1 MTEVQQKF
9 IDLLKEMFQFDQAD
23 LDFGIYKIM
32 NAKHDEIE
40 KFLEQDLPAEIDEGL
55 KAIKNPTSTEKIK
68 ELEEKIKLAIE
79 MDMPK
84 DKIDQLVQQKNA
96 LSSNSN
102 LGAAENDIYNQLL
115 DFFSRYY
122 DEGDFISQRRYSK
135 GKYAIPYE
143 GEEVKLHWANA
154 DQYYIKTSE
163 YFKDYTFSDGF
174 GNKVHF
180 KILDA
185 ETEQNNNKSKD
196 KKFFQLTEQEKKF
209 EIIDDELYIYV
220 EYKTGTLKQKAYNTG
235 ILEAFTKYAND
246 NISEYQQ
253 FISLTTKER
262 GQEVCL
268 LEKQLNTYTAKNTFD
283 YFIHKDLRG
292 FLTQELDFYIKNEV
306 IRLDDIDETDEAK
319 TKLILTKA
327 KVLRTIA
334 KKIIAFLAQLED
346 FQKKLFLKKKFVT
359 ETNYCITLDR
369 IDESFYKEIASNDEQ
384 RKEWINLFAIDE
396 IKNNPGELETKTAYS
411 EPLTEQFLKEN
422 PYLVLDTAFYSTEF
436 KEKLVASIDDFDEK
450 LDGLLIHS
458 ENFQALQFLNTKFK
472 NKIQCIY
479 IDPPYNTNASKIAY
493 KNGYENSSWISL
505 MDSRLMSAKDLL
517 TPTGIF
523 NLAIDDYEFRYA
535 NILMDNVFGI
545 NNSLSNIA
553 IYTNPKGRDQEF
565 VAQAHD
571 YTIMYA
577 KNKTIA
583 ETNDM
588 KLSAEEMAKKFS
600 KGEGENAYRELPL
613 KRTGSEKFREDRPF
627 MYFPFLYNENKNELS
642 LIPKD
647 IYKQIYN
654 LETKTFNDD
663 LVETIIK
670 EYKSKGVFVILP
682 ISDKGEKLRWR
693 WGYDSC
699 EKGIKDKVIF
709 AKKIKESYAIYE
721 KDAGDNLVTPK
732 SMWINERYDASSKG
746 TNILESMLPN
756 NDFDYPKSLYTVED
770 TIYIG
775 SKDNSYILDFFGGSG
790 TTAHS
795 VIELNRNQEEESHR
809 KFILC
814 EMGNY
819 FNTVTKPRVQKAIYS
834 KEWKHGKPINRDGI
848 STSFKYIRLESY
860 EDTLNNIT
868 LKSAEEGLLDSAR
881 KDYFLNYMMDF
892 ESKESDSLLNIEK
905 LAHPF
910 DYTMKITR
918 AQECKDQKIDLVET
932 FNYLIGLTLTS
943 NGALQGYDA
952 TFSTDTT
959 KPLTATIKTGSS
971 YRIKMIEG
979 TNRTGERVL
988 VIWRDL
994 TGDIEKD
1001 NAVLDAFF
1009 AKKHVNPLDFEYKTI
1024 YVNGDN
1030 NLQNIKTEDENWK
1043 VILIESEMKKRM
1055 FSEQ

>member
-23 LDFGIYKIM
+23 LDFGIYRIM

-40 KFLEQDLPAEIDEGL
+40 KFLEQDLPNEIDEGL
-55 KAIKNPTSTEKIK
+55 KAITSPTSTEKIK

-96 LSSNSN
+96 LSANSN
-102 LGAAENDIYNQLL
+102 LGSAENDIYNNLL

-209 EIIDDELYIYV
+209 EIIGGELYIYI
-220 EYKTGTLKQKAYNTG
+220 EYRIGTQKTQKPYIQEIIDSFAN
-235 ILEAFTKYAND
+235 YANE
-246 NISEYQQ
+246 NANEYQN
-253 FISLTTKER
+253 FISLTVKER
-262 GQEVCL
+262 GQESSL
-268 LEKQLNTYTAKNTFD
+268 LEKQLINYTAKNNFD

-306 IRLDDIDETDEAK
+306 IRLDDIDETDETK

-369 IDESFYKEIASNDEQ
+369 IDECFYKEIAANDAQ
-384 RKEWINLFAIDE
+384 RKEWIKLFAIDE
-396 IKNNPGELETKTAYS
+396 IKESSGDLLTEGKCGYS
-411 EPLTEQFLKEN
+411 EPLTEQFLKQN
-422 PYLVLDTAFYSTEF
+422 PYLVLDTAFFSAGF

-458 ENFQALQFLNTKFK
+458 ENFQALNLLLNKYK
-472 NKIQCIY
+472 EKIDCCY
-479 IDPPYNTNASKIAY
+479 IDPPYNTSASEILY
-493 KNGYENSSWISL
+493 KNNYKNSSWLTL
-505 MDSRLMSAKDLL
+505 MNDRLRLGKDFLKNDSIQCTTIDDVEQSRLSLLLEQNFGSIPEVVAIRIKPSGRPIPNGFAIAHEYGLFNKKTEKAYIKRLSHSEEQKD
-517 TPTGIF
+517 
-523 NLAIDDYEFRYA
+523 RY
-535 NILMDNVFGI
+535 
-545 NNSLSNIA
+545 
-553 IYTNPKGRDQEF
+553 
-565 VAQAHD
+565 
-571 YTIMYA
+571 
-577 KNKTIA
+577 
-583 ETNDM
+583 
-588 KLSAEEMAKKFS
+588 
-600 KGEGENAYRELPL
+600 
-613 KRTGSEKFREDRPF
+613 
-627 MYFPFLYNENKNELS
+627 
-642 LIPKD
+642 
-647 IYKQIYN
+647 
-654 LETKTFNDD
+654 
-663 LVETIIK
+663 K
-670 EYKSKGVFVILP
+670 ESDSKGVFLWELLRKAGSNSFRENRPTMFYPFYLNI
-682 ISDKGEKLRWR
+682 KTNKLRIPTLK
-693 WGYDSC
+693 YN
-699 EKGIKDKVIF
+699 E
-709 AKKIKESYAIYE
+709 AKKEFDILEKTTENEIIVYPLKDDGTEGRWYYGLESAQTE
-721 KDAGDNLVTPK
+721 
-732 SMWINERYDASSKG
+732 INELKAEKQTNGQYYIYRRRRPNEGVQPTTIWTDSKYSATEHG
-746 TNILESMLPN
+746 TDVIKGLFGEQDYFS
-756 NDFDYPKSLYTVED
+756 YPKSIYAVED
-770 TIYIG
+770 CLQVC
-775 SKDNSYILDFFGGSG
+775 SKEKNAIILDFFAGSG
-790 TTAHS
+790 TTAHA
-795 VIELNRNQEEESHR
+795 VINLNRDDEGNR
-809 KFILC
+809 KYILC

-819 FNTVTKPRVQKAIYS
+819 FDTVTKPRVQKVIYS
-834 KEWKHGKPINRDGI
+834 KDWKVGKPISREG
-848 STSFKYIRLESY
+848 SSHAFKYIRLESY

-868 LKSAEEGLLDSAR
+868 MKSSDEGLLDSAR
-881 KDYFLNYMMDF
+881 EDYFLNYMMDF

-918 AQECKDQKIDLVET
+918 AQECKEQKIDLVET
-932 FNYLIGLTLTS
+932 FNYLIGLTVTS

-952 TFSTDTT
+952 TFSTDTS
-959 KPLTATIKTGSS
+959 KPLTATIKSGST

-1030 NLQNIKTEDENWK
+1030 NLQNIKTEDETWK
-1043 VILIESEMKKRM
+1043 VVLIESEMKKRM
-1055 FSEQ
+1055 FSEN

>member
-23 LDFGIYKIM
+23 LDFGIYRIM

-40 KFLEQDLPAEIDEGL
+40 KFLEQELPVEIDEGL
-55 KAIKNPTSTEKIK
+55 QSLGNSATAEQIKKIEEQIATAKSMDLDAAMKDAMIAKLEDQKA
-68 ELEEKIKLAIE
+68 KLTATT
-79 MDMPK
+79 
-84 DKIDQLVQQKNA
+84 
-96 LSSNSN
+96 N
-102 LGAAENDIYNQLL
+102 LGAAENDIYNNLL

-209 EIIDDELYIYV
+209 EIIGGELYIYV
-220 EYKTGTLKQKAYNTG
+220 EYKKGTLKQKAYNTE
-235 ILEAFTKYAND
+235 IIEAFTKHAND
-246 NISEYQQ
+246 NISEYQK
-253 FISLTTKER
+253 FVSLTTRER

-306 IRLDDIDETDEAK
+306 IRLDDIDETDAAK

-327 KVLRTIA
+327 KVLRNIA

-369 IDESFYKEIASNDEQ
+369 IDESFYAEIAANEEQ
-384 RKEWINLFAIDE
+384 RKEWIKLFAIEE
-396 IKNNPGELETKTAYS
+396 IKSNPGELETITAYS

-422 PYLVLDTAFYSTEF
+422 PYLVLDTAFFSVEF

-458 ENFQALQFLNTKFK
+458 ENFQALNLLQERYKK
-472 NKIQCIY
+472 SIKSIY
-479 IDPPYNTNASKIAY
+479 IDPPYNAKSSEIMY
-493 KNGYENSSWISL
+493 KNNYKDSSWLALMNDRVRLAKNLFKNNTVFVTAIDEVENFNLGLLYNNIFSNYVDACISIVHN
-505 MDSRLMSAKDLL
+505 
-517 TPTGIF
+517 PTGQQGDNFSYTHEFAHFIF
-523 NLAIDDYEFRYA
+523 PNGLNCIGLEDRDDPLRESEPDIRPLRNVSSGKNHYRESAA
-535 NILMDNVFGI
+535 NCFYPIYVKNGEIIGFGDVSDDNYHPEGI
-545 NNSLSNIA
+545 NVNNSDGSIS
-553 IYTNPKGRDQEF
+553 IYPIDPSGDESKWCWARDTVE
-565 VAQAHD
+565 
-571 YTIMYA
+571 TI
-577 KNKTIA
+577 
-583 ETNDM
+583 
-588 KLSAEEMAKKFS
+588 
-600 KGEGENAYRELPL
+600 
-613 KRTGSEKFREDRPF
+613 
-627 MYFPFLYNENKNELS
+627 KNELTAEYNSKKGTWDIIRRKARFRYNS
-642 LIPKD
+642 LWKD
-647 IYKQIYN
+647 KRYSANSYG
-654 LETKTFNDD
+654 
-663 LVETIIK
+663 
-670 EYKSKGVFVILP
+670 SVILN
-682 ISDKGEKLRWR
+682 SMF
-693 WGYDSC
+693 
-699 EKGIKDKVIF
+699 KDEVF
-709 AKKIKESYAIYE
+709 S
-721 KDAGDNLVTPK
+721 
-732 SMWINERYDASSKG
+732 
-746 TNILESMLPN
+746 
-756 NDFDYPKSLYTVED
+756 YPKS
-770 TIYIG
+770 IYNVQDCVDASLTNENTGIV
-775 SKDNSYILDFFGGSG
+775 LDFFAGSG
-790 TTAHS
+790 TTAHA
-795 VIELNRNQEEESHR
+795 VINLNRNEKTKGTR
-809 KFILC
+809 KYILC

-819 FNTVTKPRVQKAIYS
+819 FDTVTKPRVQKVIYS
-834 KEWKHGKPINRDGI
+834 KDWKDGKPVSREG
-848 STSFKYIRLESY
+848 SSHTFKYIRLESY

-868 LKSAEEGLLDSAR
+868 LKSANEDLLDSAR

-932 FNYLIGLTLTS
+932 FNYLIGLTVTS

-952 TFSTDTT
+952 TFSTDTS
-959 KPLTATIKTGSS
+959 KPLTATIKSGTT

-979 TNRTGERVL
+979 TNRAGERVL

-1043 VILIESEMKKRM
+1043 VILIENEMKKRM

>member
-23 LDFGIYKIM
+23 LDFGIYRIM

-40 KFLEQDLPAEIDEGL
+40 KFLEKNLPAEIDEGL
-55 KAIKNPTSTEKIK
+55 KAIKNPASAEQIK
-68 ELEEKIKLAIE
+68 KLEEDLAKAKE
-79 MDMPK
+79 WNLK
-84 DKIDQLVQQKNA
+84 DKIEEIENQLKMIK
-96 LSSNSN
+96 SNSDSS
-102 LGAAENDIYNQLL
+102 AAENDIYNQLL

-209 EIIDDELYIYV
+209 EIIDGELFIYV
-220 EYKTGTLKQKAYNTG
+220 EYRIGTQKTQKPY
-235 ILEAFTKYAND
+235 IQEIIDAFTTYSNENAN
-246 NISEYQQ
+246 EYQK
-253 FISLTTKER
+253 FISLTVKER
-262 GQEVCL
+262 GQDTSL
-268 LEKQLNTYTAKNTFD
+268 LEKQLINYTAKNNFD

-369 IDESFYKEIASNDEQ
+369 IDESFYKEIAANDEQ
-384 RKEWINLFAIDE
+384 RKEWVKLFAIDE
-396 IKNNPGELETKTAYS
+396 IKATAGDLLSEGKCGYS

-422 PYLVLDTAFYSTEF
+422 PYLVLDTAFFSSDF
-436 KEKLVASIDDFDEK
+436 KEKLVSNIDDFDNK

-458 ENFQALQFLNTKFK
+458 ENFQALNLLQERYKHSIK
-472 NKIQCIY
+472 SIY
-479 IDPPYNTNASKIAY
+479 IDPPYNAKSSEIMY
-493 KNGYENSSWISL
+493 KNNYKDSSWLALMNDRVQLAKNLFKDNTVFVTAIDEVENFNLGLLYNNIFSNYVDACISIVHN
-505 MDSRLMSAKDLL
+505 
-517 TPTGIF
+517 PTGQQGDNFSYTHEFAHFIYP
-523 NLAIDDYEFRYA
+523 NGLNCIGLEDRDDPLRESEPDIRPLRNVSSGKNHYRESAA
-535 NILMDNVFGI
+535 NCFYPIYVKNGEIIGFGDVSDDNYHPEGI
-545 NNSLSNIA
+545 NVQNADGSIS
-553 IYTNPKGRDQEF
+553 IYPIDPSGDESKWCWARD
-565 VAQAHD
+565 
-571 YTIMYA
+571 T
-577 KNKTIA
+577 
-583 ETNDM
+583 
-588 KLSAEEMAKKFS
+588 
-600 KGEGENAYRELPL
+600 
-613 KRTGSEKFREDRPF
+613 
-627 MYFPFLYNENKNELS
+627 
-642 LIPKD
+642 
-647 IYKQIYN
+647 
-654 LETKTFNDD
+654 
-663 LVETIIK
+663 VETIRNELTA
-670 EYKSKGVFVILP
+670 EYNSKKGTWDIIRRKARFRYNSLWKDKRYSANSYGSVIL
-682 ISDKGEKLRWR
+682 
-693 WGYDSC
+693 
-699 EKGIKDKVIF
+699 
-709 AKKIKESYAIYE
+709 
-721 KDAGDNLVTPK
+721 N
-732 SMWINERYDASSKG
+732 SMFTDEVFS
-746 TNILESMLPN
+746 
-756 NDFDYPKSLYTVED
+756 YPKS
-770 TIYIG
+770 IYNVQDCVDASLTNENTGIV
-775 SKDNSYILDFFGGSG
+775 LDFFAGSG
-790 TTAHS
+790 TTAHA
-795 VIELNRNQEEESHR
+795 VINLNRNEKTKGSR
-809 KFILC
+809 KYILC

-819 FNTVTKPRVQKAIYS
+819 FDTVTKPRVQKVIYS
-834 KEWKHGKPINRDGI
+834 KDWKDGKPVSREG
-848 STSFKYIRLESY
+848 SSHAFKYIRLESY

-868 LKSAEEGLLDSAR
+868 LNSAGDNLLDSAQ

-918 AQECKDQKIDLVET
+918 AQECKEHKIDLVET
-932 FNYLIGLTLTS
+932 FNYLIGLTVTS

>member
-23 LDFGIYKIM
+23 LDFGIYRIM

-40 KFLEQDLPAEIDEGL
+40 KFLEKDLPAEIDEGL
-55 KAIKNPTSTEKIK
+55 KAIKNPASAEQIK
-68 ELEEKIKLAIE
+68 KLEEDLAKAKE
-79 MDMPK
+79 WNLK
-84 DKIDQLVQQKNA
+84 DKIEEIENQLKMIK
-96 LSSNSN
+96 SNSDSS
-102 LGAAENDIYNQLL
+102 AAENDIYNQLL

-196 KKFFQLTEQEKKF
+196 KKFFQLTEQENKF
-209 EIIDDELYIYV
+209 EIIDGELYIYV
-220 EYKTGTLKQKAYNTG
+220 KYKTGTLKQKAYNTG

-246 NISEYQQ
+246 NISEYQK

-292 FLTQELDFYIKNEV
+292 FLTQELDFYIKNEI
-306 IRLDDIDETDEAK
+306 IRLDDIDETDEVK

-327 KVLRTIA
+327 KVLHTIA

-369 IDESFYKEIASNDEQ
+369 IDESFYAEIAANEEQ
-384 RKEWINLFAIDE
+384 RKEWIELFKINE
-396 IKNNPGELETKTAYS
+396 ITATPGDLLNDGKCGYS

-422 PYLVLDTAFYSTEF
+422 PYLVLDTVFFTAEF
-436 KEKLVASIDDFDEK
+436 KEKLIASIDNLEEK
-450 LDGLLIHS
+450 LGGLLICS
-458 ENFQALQFLNTKFK
+458 ENFQALNLLQAKYQ
-472 NKIQCIY
+472 NKINAI
-479 IDPPYNTNASKIAY
+479 ITDPPYNTDNDDFLY
-493 KNGYENSSWISL
+493 KDNYSHSSWLSMIKDRFDLGYSL
-505 MDSRLMSAKDLL
+505 LKDKGWCSIDIDDNEL
-517 TPTGIF
+517 F
-523 NLAIDDYEFRYA
+523 NL
-535 NILMDNVFGI
+535 
-545 NNSLSNIA
+545 
-553 IYTNPKGRDQEF
+553 
-565 VAQAHD
+565 
-571 YTIMYA
+571 
-577 KNKTIA
+577 
-583 ETNDM
+583 
-588 KLSAEEMAKKFS
+588 
-600 KGEGENAYRELPL
+600 
-613 KRTGSEKFREDRPF
+613 
-627 MYFPFLYNENKNELS
+627 
-642 LIPKD
+642 
-647 IYKQIYN
+647 
-654 LETKTFNDD
+654 
-663 LVETIIK
+663 
-670 EYKSKGVFVILP
+670 
-682 ISDKGEKLRWR
+682 EKLLEV
-693 WGYDSC
+693 DSSWSSITNLTVKMSHLSGMKMSHI
-699 EKGIKDKVIF
+699 EKKIP
-709 AKKIKESYAIYE
+709 KIKESILLLSKGEDYEMNPIYE
-721 KDAGDNLVTPK
+721 QCSWEEAF
-732 SMWINERYDASSKG
+732 ERYTSWVDFNGSENPNKWTRKTLRQAAKEANIDINNEQEFTDFCIENANHIFQRAKNDTVSDFPHDGIFYEHISANGLKKIVLDAKEVLFVSNYLREINGKKIPVQPKG
-746 TNILESMLPN
+746 DIWDDIGINNAHNEGGVQLPN
-756 NDFDYPKSLYTVED
+756 GKKPVKLFERLIELTTNENATV
-770 TIYIG
+770 
-775 SKDNSYILDFFGGSG
+775 LDMFAGSG
-790 TTAHS
+790 TTAHAI
-795 VIELNRNQEEESHR
+795 IELSKNKPR
-809 KFILC
+809 KYILIQD
-814 EMGNY
+814 GFDY
-819 FNTVTKPRVQKAIYS
+819 FNEKTKRRVENVMYS
-834 KEWKHGKPINRDGI
+834 SEWKLDKPVSREG
-848 STSFKYIRLESY
+848 SSHAFKYIRLESY

-868 LKSAEEGLLDSAR
+868 LKSAGEGLLDSAR

-892 ESKESDSLLNIEK
+892 ESKESDCLLNIEK
-905 LAHPF
+905 LSHPF

-918 AQECKDQKIDLVET
+918 SQECKEQKIDLVET
-932 FNYLIGLTLTS
+932 FNYLIGLTVTS
-943 NGALQGYDA
+943 NGALQAYDA
-952 TFSTDTT
+952 TFSIDTS
-959 KPLTATIKTGSS
+959 KPLTATIKSGTT

-979 TNRTGERVL
+979 TNRAGERVL

>member
-23 LDFGIYKIM
+23 LDFGIYRIM
-32 NAKHDEIE
+32 NEKHDEIE
-40 KFLEQDLPAEIDEGL
+40 KFLEKDLPAEIDEGL

-68 ELEEKIKLAIE
+68 ELDEKIKLAIE

-96 LSSNSN
+96 LSANSN
-102 LGAAENDIYNQLL
+102 LESAENDVYNNLL

-196 KKFFQLTEQEKKF
+196 KKFFQLTDQDKKF
-209 EIIDDELYIYV
+209 EIINSELYIYV
-220 EYKTGTLKQKAYNTG
+220 EYKTGTLKQKAYNTA
-235 ILEAFTKYAND
+235 IIEAFTKYANE
-246 NISEYQQ
+246 NITDFQK
-253 FISLTTKER
+253 FLHITVKER
-262 GQEVCL
+262 GQEVCT
-268 LEKQLNTYTAKNTFD
+268 LEKQLNAYTAKNTFD
-283 YFIHKDLRG
+283 YFIHKNLRG

-369 IDESFYKEIASNDEQ
+369 IDESFYKEIAANDEQ
-384 RKEWINLFAIDE
+384 RKEWIKLFAIDE
-396 IKNNPGELETKTAYS
+396 IKATAGDLLSEGKCAYS

-422 PYLVLDTAFYSTEF
+422 PYLVLDTAFFSTEF
-436 KEKLVASIDDFDEK
+436 KEKLVANIDDFDEK

-458 ENFQALQFLNTKFK
+458 ENFQALNLLQERYKDSIK
-472 NKIQCIY
+472 SVY
-479 IDPPYNTNASKIAY
+479 IDPPYNAKSSEIMY
-493 KNGYENSSWISL
+493 KNNYKDSSWLAL
-505 MDSRLMSAKDLL
+505 MNDRVQLAKKLFKENTVFVTAIDEVENFNLGLL
-517 TPTGIF
+517 YKNLFSDYIDACVSIVHNPTGQQGDNFSYTHEFAHFIYPNGLNCIGLEDRDDPLRESDPDIRPLRNVSSGKNHYRESAANCFYPIF
-523 NLAIDDYEFRYA
+523 IKNGEIIGFGDVSDDNFHPK
-535 NILMDNVFGI
+535 GI
-545 NNSLSNIA
+545 NEKNADGSISVYPIDPSGDESKWCWA
-553 IYTNPKGRDQEF
+553 RD
-565 VAQAHD
+565 
-571 YTIMYA
+571 T
-577 KNKTIA
+577 
-583 ETNDM
+583 
-588 KLSAEEMAKKFS
+588 
-600 KGEGENAYRELPL
+600 
-613 KRTGSEKFREDRPF
+613 
-627 MYFPFLYNENKNELS
+627 
-642 LIPKD
+642 
-647 IYKQIYN
+647 
-654 LETKTFNDD
+654 
-663 LVETIIK
+663 VETIRNELTA
-670 EYKSKGVFVILP
+670 EYNSKKDTWDIIRRKAKFRYNSLWKDKRYSANSYGSVIL
-682 ISDKGEKLRWR
+682 
-693 WGYDSC
+693 
-699 EKGIKDKVIF
+699 
-709 AKKIKESYAIYE
+709 
-721 KDAGDNLVTPK
+721 N
-732 SMWINERYDASSKG
+732 SMFTEEVFS
-746 TNILESMLPN
+746 
-756 NDFDYPKSLYTVED
+756 YPKS
-770 TIYIG
+770 IYNVQDCVDASLTNENTGIV
-775 SKDNSYILDFFGGSG
+775 LDFFAGSG
-790 TTAHS
+790 TTAHA
-795 VIELNRNQEEESHR
+795 VINLNRNEKTKGTR
-809 KFILC
+809 KYILC

-819 FNTVTKPRVQKAIYS
+819 FDTVTKPRVQKVIYS
-834 KEWKHGKPINRDGI
+834 KDWKDGKPVSREG
-848 STSFKYIRLESY
+848 SSHAFKYIRLESY

-868 LKSAEEGLLDSAR
+868 LKSADEGLLDSAR
-881 KDYFLNYMMDF
+881 KDYFLNYMLDF
-892 ESKESDSLLNIEK
+892 ESKESDSLLKIDK
-905 LAHPF
+905 LSHPF
-910 DYTMKITR
+910 DYTMRITR
-918 AQECKDQKIDLVET
+918 AQECDEKHPIDLVET
-932 FNYLIGLTLTS
+932 FNYLIGLKVTS
-943 NGALQGYDA
+943 NDALQAYDA

-959 KPLTATIKTGSS
+959 KPLTATIKSGST

-979 TNRTGERVL
+979 TKRAGERVL

-1043 VILIESEMKKRM
+1043 VVLIESEMKKRM